1 MAASN
6 AGSRSSSW
14 TLNTQDGGGF
24 SLFHRGFRGV
34 VLAILAGLVISCFFM
49 GPATAQ
55 QAQQGPSYSMSG
67 SDDKLPAAQ

>member
-1 MAASN
+1 MAASP
-6 AGSRSSSW
+6 AGSRSW
-14 TLNTQDGGGF
+14 TLNRHDGGYG
-24 SLFHRGFRGV
+24 LFVRGFRGV
-34 VLAILAGLVISCFFM
+34 VLAIVAGLVISCFFM